1 MKIKV
6 KNVRN
11 LVAKL
16 SCDLIDLMPHRF
28 CGALYDPDLDEL
40 NVFLPA
46 PKQLG
51 MTMPF
56 GNFAHVSLSPLSKNY
71 STDKRCSS
79 SISSANKFLQYA
91 ASHLSLEFA
100 RSKVQALEGR
110 NAR

>member
-40 NVFLPA
+40 SVFFA
-46 PKQLG
+46 G
-51 MTMPF
+51 TETI
-56 GNFAHVSLSPLSKNY
+56 GNDDAFRKFCSRQPLPLSKKLLNGQAMLVF
-71 STDKRCSS
+71 DQQRKQVFAVR
-79 SISSANKFLQYA
+79 